1 MGHGA
6 YPGSTSKICP
16 FLFLDVKTCGGM
28 RSPYTIYV
36 YCDDCSDVHPMLLKI
51 HLDDGPGSKEGI
63 SRLYQGKS
71 VPEKVAKL
79 ARFVVKC
86 PRTGKSFVK
95 KDNTQIFLV
104 PSEDREL

>member
-1 MGHGA
+1 
-6 YPGSTSKICP
+6 
-16 FLFLDVKTCGGM
+16 M
-28 RSPYTIYV
+28 R
-36 YCDDCSDVHPMLLKI
+36 LKI
-51 HLDDGPGSKEGI
+51 HLDDGPVNKQSI
-63 SRLYQGKS
+63 SSFCQGKS
-71 VPEKVAKL
+71 VPEKLVKL